1 MAASRCYFG
10 LLRHLRSKLLSK
22 TTKCKIY
29 KTLIRPVL
37 TYGCE
42 SWILKKSDENLIL
55 VFERKVLRT
64 IFGAVREGERW
75 RTRYNFELQRD
86 FNEPNIVAVVKTQ
99 RLRWAGHVARMDR
112 SRAPS
117 TLLRNEDPGGQRR
130 AGRPRAR
137 WADGVQDDLRTLGV
151 TNWKTTAQDRSRWNQ
166 ILDQAKTSK
175 WL

>member
-10 LLRHLRSKLLSK
+10 LLRDLRSKLLSK

-29 KTLIRPVL
+29 KTLIRPIL

-64 IFGAVREGERW
+64 IFGAVCEGERW
-75 RTRYNFELQRD
+75 RTRYNFKLQRD
-86 FNEPNIVAVVKTQ
+86 FNEPNIVAVVKT
-99 RLRWAGHVARMDR
+99 RLRWTGHVARMDR

-117 TLLRNEDPGGQRR
+117 MLFRNEDPGGQRR

-137 WADGVQDDLRTLGV
+137 WADGVQDDLLTLGV

-166 ILDQAKTSK
+166 ILEQAKTSK